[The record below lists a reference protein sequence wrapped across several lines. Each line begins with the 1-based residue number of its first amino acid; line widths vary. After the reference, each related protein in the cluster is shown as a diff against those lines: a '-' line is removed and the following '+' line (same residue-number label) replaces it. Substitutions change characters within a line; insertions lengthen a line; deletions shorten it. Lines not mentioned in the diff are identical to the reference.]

1 MIHGDLQQSESYRLL
16 PTAFQTAIAFLQ
28 QQDLTA
34 LALGRHDI
42 DGDRM
47 YANVMSFET
56 APADTKQ
63 AEVHEE
69 YIDLQVLIAGSER
82 IEFALPGAHP
92 PATEYDVAGDYYLVA
107 SMENCCEVVLA
118 PLQFAAFFP
127 AEPHKPGCIAKQAE
141 TLKKVVVKIH
151 RTCIA

>member
-1 MIHGDLQQSESYRLL
+1 MIFGDLQQPESYRFL
-16 PTAFQTAIAFLQ
+16 PIAFQTAIAFLQ

-42 DGDRM
+42 DGDRI
-47 YANVMSFET
+47 YVNVMSFDT
-56 APADTKQ
+56 AAAEDKQ

-92 PATEYDVAGDYYLVA
+92 RATDYDEAGDYYLV
-107 SMENCCEVVLA
+107 SDMHNSCDVVMA
-118 PLQFAAFFP
+118 PLNFAIFFP
-127 AEPHKPGCIAKQAE
+127 TEPHKPGCIAAQAE
-141 TLKKVVVKIH
+141 TLKKAVVKIH